1 VDVED
6 VARDVKLPISFPS
19 AARRVRAR
27 PRAQSETRV
36 GSKGIAK
43 EDELELSMMEEL
55 ARAPSFASII
65 IMWADRSRCVEQ
77 LLPLA
82 LHPRPV
88 CCGAGA

>member
-1 VDVED
+1 
-6 VARDVKLPISFPS
+6 
-19 AARRVRAR
+19 
-27 PRAQSETRV
+27 V